1 MINCPLLDSLLTS
14 RAMMNEFAI
23 KNMLPTDERDLDF
36 VDDLFDDELFCFSIR
51 EEFDYETMQL
61 LEDY

>member
-1 MINCPLLDSLLTS
+1 
-14 RAMMNEFAI
+14 MMNEFEI
-23 KNMLPTDERDLDF
+23 KNMFPTYEQDLDL
-36 VDDLFDDELFCFSIR
+36 VDDLFDDELFGSSIR

>member
-1 MINCPLLDSLLTS
+1 MNNCPSLDTLLTS
-14 RAMMNEFAI
+14 HAMMKEFKI
-23 KNMLPTDERDLDF
+23 KNMFPTYEQDLDL
-36 VDDLFDDELFCFSIR
+36 VDDLFDDELFDFSIR